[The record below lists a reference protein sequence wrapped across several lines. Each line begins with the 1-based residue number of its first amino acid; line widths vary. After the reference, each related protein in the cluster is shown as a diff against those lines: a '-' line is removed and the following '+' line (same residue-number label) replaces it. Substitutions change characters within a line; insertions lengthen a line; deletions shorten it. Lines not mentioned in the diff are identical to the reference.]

1 MVTIRQM
8 ENGIARFLD
17 TELLSKMQGTW
28 QKVVAGTAT
37 GILIKKSENIFNSLS
52 NNEIVKMMGII
63 SEDGM
68 IDIDLLREELK
79 NNVPDSGVQ
88 IDLPMVGRVTIKKE
102 DVDKL
107 YACIINA

>member
-1 MVTIRQM
+1 M

-37 GILIKKSENIFNSLS
+37 GILIKRSENILSSLK

-68 IDIDLLREELK
+68 IDIDILREELK
-79 NNVPDSGVQ
+79 KNVPDSGVQ
-88 IDLPMVGRVTIKKE
+88 IDLPMIGRITIKKE

-107 YACIINA
+107 YACIVNA

>member
-37 GILIKKSENIFNSLS
+37 GILIKRSENILSSLK

-68 IDIDLLREELK
+68 IDIDILREELK
-79 NNVPDSGVQ
+79 KNVPDSGVQ
-88 IDLPMVGRVTIKKE
+88 IDLPMIGRITIKKE

-107 YACIINA
+107 YACIVNA